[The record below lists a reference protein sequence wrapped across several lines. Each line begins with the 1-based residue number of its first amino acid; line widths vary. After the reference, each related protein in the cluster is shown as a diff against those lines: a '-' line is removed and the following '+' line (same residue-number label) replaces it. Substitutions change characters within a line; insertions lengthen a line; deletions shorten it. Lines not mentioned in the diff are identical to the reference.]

1 MARALTLKNLM
12 SKKHTTYEFDGIW
25 LDVIGTPSTHGIWL
39 VYGAEKHGKTT
50 LALMLAE
57 YISKFAKTDYVSAE
71 EGTDYDFT
79 EAVKRAQLNP
89 NNRNLHFREYT
100 PVEHLDVILGKR
112 KSPKVMVLDNATI
125 YHDELKGNRLK
136 ELLQRHQD
144 KLFILV
150 AHEERGEPY
159 TSTAKLARKLAKV
172 IIRVQGLQA
181 TVGGRCPG
189 GIISINEEKAEL
201 YHGTAE

>member
-1 MARALTLKNLM
+1 M

-50 LALMLAE
+50 LALMLSE
-57 YISKFAKTDYVSAE
+57 YISKFAKTDYISAE
-71 EGTDYDFT
+71 EGMDYDFAQ
-79 EAVKRAQLNP
+79 AVKRAQLNP

-100 PVEHLDVILGKR
+100 PVEQLDVILGKR
-112 KSPKVMVLDNATI
+112 KAPKVMVLDNATI

-189 GIISINEEKAEL
+189 GIIHINEEKAEL
-201 YHGTAE
+201 YHGTTENQ